1 MKGAEMEMTDR
12 RARIL
17 EAVADSC
24 RRELALEE
32 AKKDAAAEFNDQIK
46 ALKTEREQLLKD
58 LDFGADPTELP
69 FDEETEYPMPVLDGK
84 VTITLD
90 EEGEHAEPDPDD
102 PGPEAD
108 DIDPGRF
115 FE

>member
-1 MKGAEMEMTDR
+1 MEMTDR

-32 AKKDAAAEFNDQIK
+32 QKKDMASEFNDQIK
-46 ALKTEREQLLKD
+46 AIKTEREQLLKD
-58 LDFGADPTELP
+58 LDFGADPQELP
-69 FDEETEYPMPVLDGK
+69 FDKETEYPHENLDSR
-84 VTITLD
+84 VTTISFIEL
-90 EEGEHAEPDPDD
+90 DPDD
-102 PGPEAD
+102 PGPED

-115 FE
+115 FG

>member
-1 MKGAEMEMTDR
+1 MEMTDR

-32 AKKDAAAEFNDQIK
+32 QKKDMASEFNDQIK
-46 ALKTEREQLLKD
+46 AIKTEREQLLKD
-58 LDFGADPTELP
+58 LDFGADAGELP
-69 FDEETEYPMPVLDGK
+69 FDVETEYPKENLDSK
-84 VTITLD
+84 VTSSIELD
-90 EEGEHAEPDPDD
+90 EDGEHAEPDPDD
-102 PGPEAD
+102 PGPED

-115 FE
+115 FG